1 MKNNNKIKKKSNNS
15 SNIAT
20 MGFIALILSVAI
32 VVATTQQPQAAYGQ
46 EGGVQSEFDTSVDE
60 NASAVLIDT
69 ILATIQNMTTIDT
82 FAVHEDGR
90 LYVTSLNGT
99 PLNLADDIRI
109 DAYHPFTPENGYVY
123 RDNNIYAPNGTE
135 LFK

>member
-1 MKNNNKIKKKSNNS
+1 MNNNNKIKKKSN
-15 SNIAT
+15 SNIVTA
-20 MGFIALILSVAI
+20 GFIAVILSVAV
-32 VVATTQQPQAAYGQ
+32 VVATTQQQQAAYGQ
-46 EGGVQSEFDTSVDE
+46 EEGGIQREFETSVDE

-90 LYVTSLNGT
+90 LYVTSLNNT
-99 PLNLADDIRI
+99 SLNLTDDIRI

-123 RDNNIYAPNGTE
+123 RDNNIFAPNGTE